1 MKSNSRSYPHPITTR
16 KPSNSIIIV
25 LLGTLI
31 FSIFPNFKPVLSL
44 SKSRNQIPV
53 STEIAQNLNFEPHF
67 QGLEVEGSII
77 ITDLNG
83 NFWQHNPQRN
93 QTAFPTASTFKIL
106 NTLIALE
113 TGVISNELAVLT
125 WDGIPRTIP
134 TWNRDLNLKE
144 AFKLSAVWFYQVLA
158 RRIGYER
165 MQQWITQVGYGN
177 QNMGTP
183 EDIDQFWLQGNLQIT
198 PQQQVQFL
206 RRLYDN
212 NLPFSEPTLA
222 LVKEIIIYEQT
233 PNYTIRAKTGWF
245 GYGNESLQNIG
256 WFVGYV
262 ETGNN
267 AYFFATNIDVNKPE
281 DGPARIELTRRCLQ
295 DIGVL

>member
-1 MKSNSRSYPHPITTR
+1 MKRIFHFKT
-16 KPSNSIIIV
+16 IIIV
-25 LLGTLI
+25 SLGCLF
-31 FSIFPNFKPVLSL
+31 FSVLPPIKPAS
-44 SKSRNQIPV
+44 SRSNSGGETPV
-53 STEIAQNLNFEPHF
+53 SEEIAQNLNFGQHF
-67 QGLEVEGSII
+67 QELGVEGSII
-77 ITDLNG
+77 ITELNG
-83 NFWQHNPQRN
+83 DRLWQHNPQRN

-106 NTLIALE
+106 NSLIALE

-125 WDGIPRTIP
+125 WDGIPRAIP

-177 QNMGTP
+177 QNIGTA
-183 EDIDQFWLQGNLQIT
+183 EEIDQFWLQGTLQIT
-198 PQQQVQFL
+198 PEQQVQFL
-206 RRLYDN
+206 RRLYEND
-212 NLPFSEPTLA
+212 LPFSEQTLTV
-222 LVKEIIIYEQT
+222 VKEIMIYEQT
-233 PNYTIRAKTGWF
+233 PDYTIRAKTGWF
-245 GYGNESLQNIG
+245 GFGNESLQNIG

-262 ETGNN
+262 ETGDN
-267 AYFFATNIDVNKPE
+267 AYFFATNIDVNQPE

>member
-1 MKSNSRSYPHPITTR
+1 MKRIFHFKTKIVVAIGCLFFSLLPPIKPASSHPNSGGETA
-16 KPSNSIIIV
+16 
-25 LLGTLI
+25 
-31 FSIFPNFKPVLSL
+31 
-44 SKSRNQIPV
+44 V
-53 STEIAQNLNFEPHF
+53 SEQIAQTLNFGQHF
-67 QGLEVEGSII
+67 QALGVEGSII
-77 ITDLNG
+77 IAELNG
-83 NFWQHNPQRN
+83 NLWQHHPQRN

-106 NTLIALE
+106 NSLIALE

-134 TWNRDLNLKE
+134 TWNRDLNLRE
-144 AFKLSAVWFYQVLA
+144 GFKLSAVWFYQVLA

-177 QNMGTP
+177 QNIGTT
-183 EDIDQFWLQGNLQIT
+183 EDIDQFWLQGTLQIT

-206 RRLYDN
+206 RRLYEND
-212 NLPFSEPTLA
+212 LPFSEQTLN
-222 LVKEIIIYEQT
+222 LVKEIMIYEQT
-233 PNYTIRAKTGWF
+233 PDYTIRAKTGWF

-281 DGPARIELTRRCLQ
+281 DGAARIELTRRCLQ